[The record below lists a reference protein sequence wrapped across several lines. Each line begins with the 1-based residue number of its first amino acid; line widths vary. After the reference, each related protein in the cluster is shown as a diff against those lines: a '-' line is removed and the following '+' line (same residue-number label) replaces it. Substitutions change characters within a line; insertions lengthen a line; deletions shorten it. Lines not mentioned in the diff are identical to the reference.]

1 VRVVVLGGGVIGVA
15 TAYFLARD
23 GHEVEVV
30 ERGER
35 LAPDASSGNAGLI
48 APGHAFSWASPAA
61 PRMLLRSL
69 AGRQTAIRLSLRLDR
84 ELVRWGA
91 RFVGECRRARFE
103 ANSLAAL
110 RLCRYSQ
117 DLLEEVVREEE
128 IEYGPISRG
137 ALYVFRDERELE
149 RGFERSRLLREHGQE
164 QELLDPD
171 ACVAFEP
178 ALAGARDRLAG
189 AILDRGDATGDC
201 ERFTNELAGRC
212 RSRGVQFRLG
222 TIVRR
227 LEADGERIAGAVTD
241 DATLQADA
249 FVLALG
255 VDSPALA
262 RSVGLRLP
270 VYPAKGYS
278 ATFPIRE
285 SDRPPVHGGVDEAT
299 LVAWS
304 NLGDRLRMSST
315 AEFAG
320 HDRSWSARDFAS
332 VTQMALELFPEAADY
347 TAGAFR
353 ACLRPMTP
361 GGPPIVGFGR
371 HPNLLVNTGHGH
383 SGWAMACG
391 SGKLAA
397 DLFAGRRPEVDVPA
411 PDGPT

>member
-1 VRVVVLGGGVIGVA
+1 MRVVVLGGGVIGVA

-30 ERGER
+30 ERAER

-69 AGRQTAIRLSLRLDR
+69 VGRQTAIRVRPRIDR

-91 RFVGECRRARFE
+91 RFVGECRPSRFE
-103 ANSLAAL
+103 ANTLAAL

-117 DLLEEVVREEE
+117 DLLAEVVRDEA
-128 IEYGPISRG
+128 IDYGATSRG

-149 RGFERSRLLREHGQE
+149 RGFERSRLLREHGQA
-164 QELLDPD
+164 QEVLDPD
-171 ACVAFEP
+171 ACVSFEP
-178 ALAGARDRLAG
+178 ALAGARARLAG
-189 AILDRGDATGDC
+189 AILDRGDGTGDC
-201 ERFTNELAGRC
+201 ERFTNELADRC
-212 RSRGVQFRLG
+212 RARGVRFRLG
-222 TIVRR
+222 ATVRGLDAR
-227 LEADGERIAGAVTD
+227 GGRIAGAVTD
-241 DATLQADA
+241 GETLRADA

-255 VDSPALA
+255 VDSRAVALT
-262 RSVGLRLP
+262 VGQRLP
-270 VYPAKGYS
+270 GYPAKGYS

-285 SDRPPVHGGVDEAT
+285 GDRPPVHGGVDEAT

-320 HDRSWSARDFAS
+320 YDRGWRESDFAS
-332 VTQMALELFPEAADY
+332 IVRMARELFPDAADY
-347 TAGAFR
+347 AAGAYR
-353 ACLRPMTP
+353 SCLRPMTP
-361 GGPPIVGFGR
+361 GGPPLIGFGR
-371 HPNLLVNTGHGH
+371 HPNLLVSTGHGH

-397 DLFAGRRPEVDVPA
+397 DLLAGRSPELGVRVLG
-411 PDGPT
+411 PDA

>member
-1 VRVVVLGGGVIGVA
+1 MRVLVLGGGVIGVA

-30 ERGER
+30 ERADR

-69 AGRQTAIRLSLRLDR
+69 AGRETAIRVKPRLDR

-91 RFVGECRRARFE
+91 RFVGECRPARFE
-103 ANSLAAL
+103 ANTLAAL

-117 DLLEEVVREEE
+117 DVLEEIVREEE
-128 IEYGPISRG
+128 LDYGPTSRG

-164 QELLDPD
+164 QEILDPD

-189 AILDRGDATGDC
+189 AILDRGDETGDC
-201 ERFTNELAGRC
+201 ERFTIELAGRC
-212 RSRGVQFRLG
+212 RARGVHFRLG
-222 TIVRR
+222 TAVRR
-227 LEADGERIAGAVTD
+227 LEADATGVVGAVTD
-241 DATLQADA
+241 AAVLQADA
-249 FVLALG
+249 YVLSLG
-255 VDSPALA
+255 VDSPAVA
-262 RSVGLRLP
+262 RTAGVRLP
-270 VYPAKGYS
+270 VYPVKGYS
-278 ATFPIRE
+278 ATFPIRAE
-285 SDRPPVHGGVDEAT
+285 HRPPVHGGVDEAT

-320 HDRSWSARDFAS
+320 YDRGWSEHDFAN
-332 VTQMALELFPEAADY
+332 VTRMARELFPDAADY
-347 TAGAFR
+347 AAGAFR

-361 GGPPIVGFGR
+361 GGPPLVGFAR

-391 SGKLAA
+391 SAKLAA
-397 DLFAGRRPEVDVPA
+397 DLLGGRPSELDTRGLAVPA
-411 PDGPT
+411 